1 MYLQHLATFLYI
13 QAVLFSTHLKY
24 PGKEGLNIFSKYY
37 QKHILPGG
45 GGGFLENIC
54 TGMLKV
60 NFRMLTISIPVY
72 CKKQTKKKNTRSL
85 YLTCMTKP
93 TNLYTIFTEMMT
105 HYYHFHQQN
114 SPSSY
119 HHRNKGSLIYLEQF
133 QNHPIGI
140 PKLMKMH
147 LKIFEHPRTPCFR
160 ESPPGIFYG
169 QL

>member
-1 MYLQHLATFLYI
+1 MNYT
-13 QAVLFSTHLKY
+13 KY
-24 PGKEGLNIFSKYY
+24 TSCAYGP
-37 QKHILPGG
+37 
-45 GGGFLENIC
+45 GGFLENIC

-60 NFRMLTISIPVY
+60 DFDHLYYTCVL
-72 CKKQTKKKNTRSL
+72 KKQKQKQKKPKQKKNQNQKKKKQKQKKQKKRKNTRSL

-93 TNLYTIFTEMMT
+93 TQLYTIFTEMMT

-119 HHRNKGSLIYLEQF
+119 HHRNKGSLIYLELLQF

-147 LKIFEHPRTPCFR
+147 FKTFEHPRTPCFR
-160 ESPPGIFYG
+160 EYPPGMD
-169 QL
+169 